1 MKFQS
6 WPNRSHPKV
15 DTSYFQDENV
25 SNGEPP
31 PDLSDVQ
38 LSFVPGVLFDNA
50 PVGHTFGDCLLQP
63 PNIVYQGEVVTVR

>member
-1 MKFQS
+1 MYSDPNLNSPFQIGFF
-6 WPNRSHPKV
+6 
-15 DTSYFQDENV
+15 FQDENV

-63 PNIVYQGEVVTVR
+63 PNIVFQGEVVTVR